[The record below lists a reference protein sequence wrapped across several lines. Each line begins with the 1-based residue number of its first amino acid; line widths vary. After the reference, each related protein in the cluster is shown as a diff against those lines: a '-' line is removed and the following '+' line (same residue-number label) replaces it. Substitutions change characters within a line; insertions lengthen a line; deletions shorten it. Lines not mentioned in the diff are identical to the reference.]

1 MWYLLIGFAAAAVCA
16 QLYRVLGSY
25 DPTGTGAAGTADRSL
40 DRGAE
45 SEPQR
50 RTQFMRGAAEAYR
63 LITEALFAGD
73 LNPCSA
79 FLEPQVRAGF
89 EAQIAGHR
97 AAGRTLRLSENLLES
112 YDLLSMNENEA
123 VMRFDVSLR
132 YTSVENG
139 RENQV
144 STRLQYVWTFRKT
157 PAAADNAWKLSAVDM
172 LPTPAPDA

>member
-1 MWYLLIGFAAAAVCA
+1 MWQILIGLAAAAVCV
-16 QLYRVLGSY
+16 QLFRVLGSY
-25 DPTGTGAAGTADRSL
+25 DPTATGGLGARKPEPLNAPD
-40 DRGAE
+40 AE

-63 LITEALFAGD
+63 IITEALFAGD

-112 YDLLSMNENEA
+112 YDLLSMGA
-123 VMRFDVSLR
+123 
-132 YTSVENG
+132 
-139 RENQV
+139 REGI
-144 STRLQYVWTFRKT
+144 
-157 PAAADNAWKLSAVDM
+157 D
-172 LPTPAPDA
+172 